1 MSGLSPPGSSVHGIF
16 QVEYWSGLPFPPP
29 GDLPDSGINPRLLC
43 RLHWQADSFP
53 IVPPGKTRIFV
64 KTRHFTNL
72 RICILTNEKDSSLKG
87 LGFSFQNLEKKKIST
102 SMSWRYLFGFLP

>member
-1 MSGLSPPGSSVHGIF
+1 MSVLSPPGSSVHGIF

-53 IVPPGKTRIFV
+53 LVPPGKARIFV